1 MQSALLALSTILVV
15 IGPITYMISIVRGT
29 SKPHRMTRFILFF
42 VLTLNFL
49 SILSAHGNI
58 GAELFAGI
66 VFLQAAALFLIS
78 LRYGVG
84 GASLFDYIC
93 LGIAIVGIL
102 VWKFTGNPVV
112 GIWFSILADFVAYL
126 PAFVKTWNQPSTES
140 PWYYILRYYI
150 LSGFAALASLLA
162 YSLDVSSIFQFYI
175 ILSCLVML
183 SLIYHKKIFQ

>member
-1 MQSALLALSTILVV
+1 
-15 IGPITYMISIVRGT
+15 
-29 SKPHRMTRFILFF
+29 MTRFILFF